1 LSVEDGPD
9 VFIISFSGDEV
20 DCTDDNEVVGDIV

>member
-9 VFIISFSGDEV
+9 VFIINFNGDEV
-20 DCTDDNEVVGDIV
+20 DCTVDNEVVGGIV